1 RLLSPE
7 EAFEKLVMRYGLDRR
22 SGETAYLQAIHE
34 QIIGFSTGRVADIP
48 LFLDW
53 WEEQGAARSLSV
65 DESESTIEIMTV
77 HKAKGLEKKVVL
89 IPYCNWPLD
98 PKTGGGANNVVWAAP
113 RTEQVETAPLA
124 AL

>member
-1 RLLSPE
+1 
-7 EAFEKLVMRYGLDRR
+7 
-22 SGETAYLQAIHE
+22 
-34 QIIGFSTGRVADIP
+34 
-48 LFLDW
+48 
-53 WEEQGAARSLSV
+53 
-65 DESESTIEIMTV
+65 MTV

-124 AL
+124 ALAAVMTLTGNLQ